1 LNLVLLKWIHSD
13 MALNEISQIKT
24 LLSEKRHILIACPQV
39 SDGDTIGS
47 ALALALWLKKHDKI
61 VDIVIDNS
69 QLPSVYKFLQGSNLI
84 KSQLP
89 PLQKFVLTVDVHD
102 TGMEALTYDIQNE
115 KVRIFI
121 TPKQGAIGRDKV
133 RTAQSDFLYDLIFT
147 VSATDFEVLGSVY
160 ANNTELFFRSPVINI
175 DHHVENERFGQV
187 NFLDTT
193 ATTTAEVAY
202 SLLSSLGHEYI
213 DADTASALLAGIIA
227 KTRSFKS
234 DTTRPRL
241 LTLAS
246 TLIELGAN
254 RDAIV
259 TQLFRTRTVATLKLW
274 GQTLN
279 HLQEDKALGLVWSS
293 LTREDFIRSGAA
305 ENDLS
310 DVIDE
315 LISNARTAKIIL
327 LFHEHVDKSGMIHV
341 IAKGNNGTN
350 IKELFTAYRPQ
361 GEKNVISFTVDKKS
375 LTEAEN
381 EIVDFVRR
389 IKL

>member
-1 LNLVLLKWIHSD
+1 

-61 VDIVIDNS
+61 VDIVIDNF

-147 VSATDFEVLGSVY
+147 VSATDFEALGSVY

-193 ATTTAEVAY
+193 ATTKN
-202 SLLSSLGHEYI
+202 SQP
-213 DADTASALLAGIIA
+213 II
-227 KTRSFKS
+227 
-234 DTTRPRL
+234 
-241 LTLAS
+241 
-246 TLIELGAN
+246 
-254 RDAIV
+254 
-259 TQLFRTRTVATLKLW
+259 
-274 GQTLN
+274 
-279 HLQEDKALGLVWSS
+279 
-293 LTREDFIRSGAA
+293 
-305 ENDLS
+305 
-310 DVIDE
+310 
-315 LISNARTAKIIL
+315 
-327 LFHEHVDKSGMIHV
+327 
-341 IAKGNNGTN
+341 
-350 IKELFTAYRPQ
+350 
-361 GEKNVISFTVDKKS
+361 
-375 LTEAEN
+375 
-381 EIVDFVRR
+381 
-389 IKL
+389 